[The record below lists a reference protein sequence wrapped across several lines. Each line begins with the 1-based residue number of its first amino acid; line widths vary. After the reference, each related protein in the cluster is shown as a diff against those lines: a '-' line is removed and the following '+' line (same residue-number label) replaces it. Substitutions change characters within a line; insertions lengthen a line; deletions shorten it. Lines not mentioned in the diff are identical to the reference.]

1 MKLLVFDANSVVN
14 RAFYGV
20 RPLSTSSGFPTNAL
34 FGYVNIFLR
43 FLEEQKPDY
52 LCAVFDVH
60 APTFRHRADSRY
72 KATRHPMPE
81 DLAVQMPVLKEI
93 LAAMNIPVLELAGYE
108 ADDIIGTLS
117 AQCEHQQ
124 VDCVIVTG
132 DKDDLQLIGPHTTV
146 SLVSTRMGQTTTK
159 LMDQAAL
166 QEEYGLTPAQM
177 IDLKALMGDSSD
189 NIPGVAGVGE
199 KTALSLIGHFGT
211 LDHLYAN
218 LEDSFLK
225 PGVRDKLAAG
235 REEAYLSRFLGTIFR
250 EVPLQSTIA
259 DYQIKPIDTQAL
271 YAVFRRL
278 EFNKLIERFSLSAS
292 SPTAAP
298 AKEQQI
304 SPLCVADLPQGAVAC
319 LWQDAGLAV
328 LCSETVRC
336 CAADDPALPTIL
348 EALFISNRIVVTHDY
363 KALLHRLA
371 QAGLPPADCSF
382 DTMLAAY
389 VLDPA
394 AAGYT
399 MHALCAQQLSQTL
412 PEEPLAALCAACAA
426 LPLLQDKQEQA
437 LTETNQDTLYRTI
450 ELPLAAVLFEME
462 QAGMEVQPQELS
474 AFGEEL
480 RVREQQVAE
489 EIYQL
494 AGTELNLNSP
504 KQLGQVL
511 FETLALPVVKKT
523 KTGYS
528 TDNDVL
534 QKLMPYH
541 PIVALVMEYRKLSKL
556 RSTYVDALL
565 GLIDPKTNRIHTT
578 FHQTVAQTGRL
589 SSSDPN
595 LQNIP
600 IRTELG
606 SQIRRVFRA
615 APEHILVDAD
625 YSQIELRVLAHMA
638 QDPTMIEAFK
648 TGTDIHTLTASSAFR
663 IPLDQVTHSQ
673 RSAAKAVNFGIVYG
687 IGEFSLADDL
697 HISRK
702 QARTYI
708 DSYFDTYPGIR
719 RYMDETIAA
728 AQRDGYVTTLFGRR
742 RYLPELSSS
751 NYNIREFGK
760 RCAMNTPIQGTAAD
774 IIKLAMLR
782 IREALKAQGLKAHL
796 VLQVH
801 DEVIVEA
808 PLAEREQ
815 VEHLVKEQMEQ
826 VYPLLVPLTADVHS
840 AENWLDAK

>member
-1 MKLLVFDANSVVN
+1 MKLLVFDANSIVN

-34 FGYVNIFLR
+34 FGYVNILLK

-52 LCAVFDVH
+52 LCAAFDVH
-60 APTFRHRADSRY
+60 APTFRHRADSNY

-81 DLAVQMPVLKEI
+81 DLAAQMPVLKEI

-108 ADDIIGTLS
+108 ADDIIGTVS
-117 AQCEHQQ
+117 AQCEQRQ
-124 VDCVIVTG
+124 IDCVIVTG

-159 LMDQAAL
+159 LMDPTAL
-166 QEEYGLTPAQM
+166 LQEYGLTPVQM

-189 NIPGVAGVGE
+189 NIPGVTGVGE
-199 KTALSLIGHFGT
+199 KTALALISRFGSLE
-211 LDHLYAN
+211 HLFAN
-218 LEDSFLK
+218 LDDSFIK
-225 PGVRDKLAAG
+225 PGLRDKLTAGKEAA
-235 REEAYLSRFLGTIFR
+235 YQSRFLGSIFR
-250 EVPLQSTIA
+250 EVPLSSTLD
-259 DYQIKPIDTQAL
+259 DYKTKPMDAAAL
-271 YAVFRRL
+271 YTVFRRL
-278 EFNKLIERFSLSAS
+278 EFHKLIEKLSLSEAA
-292 SPTAAP
+292 PTAAP
-298 AKEQQI
+298 AKEQEI
-304 SPLCVADLPQGAVAC
+304 CPLCVADLPQGEVAC
-319 LWQDAGLAV
+319 LWQEAGLAV
-328 LCSETVRC
+328 LCGETVRC
-336 CAADDPALPTIL
+336 CAADDPALQAVL
-348 EALFISNRIVVTHDY
+348 DALFTPNRVVTTHDY
-363 KALLHRLA
+363 KALLHKLSKAELPLA
-371 QAGLPPADCSF
+371 SCAF
-382 DTMLAAY
+382 DAMLAGY

-394 AAGYT
+394 APGYT
-399 MHALCAQQLSQTL
+399 LSALCAQQLAQRL
-412 PEEPLAALCAACAA
+412 PDEPLAALCAGCAA
-426 LPLLQDKQEQA
+426 LPLLRAKQEQA
-437 LTETNQDTLYRTI
+437 LTETNQAELYRTI

-462 QAGMEVQPQELS
+462 QAGMEVRPQELS

-480 RVREQQVAE
+480 RIREQQVTE
-489 EIYQL
+489 EIYRL

-534 QKLMPYH
+534 QKLLPYH
-541 PIVALVMEYRKLSKL
+541 PIVALVVEYRKLSKL
-556 RSTYVDALL
+556 RSTYIDALL
-565 GLIDPKTNRIHTT
+565 NLIDPKTHRIHTT
-578 FHQTVAQTGRL
+578 FHQTVTQTGRL

-606 SQIRRVFRA
+606 SQIRRVFCA
-615 APEHILVDAD
+615 AQGNVLVDAD

-638 QDPTMIEAFK
+638 QDPTMIEAFQ

-663 IPLDQVTHSQ
+663 IPIDEVTHAQ

-687 IGEFSLADDL
+687 IGEFSLSDDL

-702 QARTYI
+702 QARAYI
-708 DSYFDTYPGIR
+708 DSYFATYPGIR
-719 RYMDETIAA
+719 RYMDQTIAA

-742 RYLPELSSS
+742 RYLPELASS
-751 NYNIREFGK
+751 NHNIREFGK

-774 IIKLAMLR
+774 IIKLAMLH
-782 IREALKAQGLKAHL
+782 ISKALQDQGLQARL

-815 VEHLVKEQMEQ
+815 VERLVKEQMEQ
-826 VYPLLVPLTADVHS
+826 VYSLLVPLTADVHS
-840 AENWLDAK
+840 AENWLAAK